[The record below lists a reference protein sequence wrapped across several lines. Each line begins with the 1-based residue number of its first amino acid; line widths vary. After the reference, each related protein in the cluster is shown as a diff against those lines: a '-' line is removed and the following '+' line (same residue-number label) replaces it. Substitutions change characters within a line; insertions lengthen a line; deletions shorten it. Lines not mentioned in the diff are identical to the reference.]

1 MARKK
6 ESQPSPKLSEPID
19 RFVTEEELNAPPP
32 SHQIIEYI
40 GVGAEKIKFTPQ
52 PKAKIIRV
60 YAKGTVVYVY

>member
-6 ESQPSPKLSEPID
+6 QCNLEPLQSEPID
-19 RFVTEEELNAPPP
+19 KLVTEEELNAPPP
-32 SHQIIEYI
+32 SHQVIEYI
-40 GVGAEKIKFTPQ
+40 GIGANKIKFTPQ